1 MKHGGRKA
9 GTPNKV
15 TAEMREILQNVLAE
29 SLADDI
35 RALTPAERLK
45 LLRYL
50 SAENRCIAAEVYQ
63 SWWLDRG
70 SSLAS
75 VKSNQEAFP
84 LQTML

>member
-75 VKSNQEAFP
+75 GKSNQEVFP
-84 LQTML
+84 